1 MADLADETLLIALF
15 RKGRLLQLLNEVTK
29 TDLRIYESFGET
41 SETMTTLTQ
50 LQNARERLTDSY
62 SRLNNLLQRVYES
75 QPAVPS
81 ELLELFSNS
90 MEQAR
95 LTADAIEA
103 TVKETKRDWNLL

>member
-1 MADLADETLLIALF
+1 M
-15 RKGRLLQLLNEVTK
+15 GGVTK
-29 TDLRIYESFGET
+29 TDLTIYESFGET

-62 SRLNNLLQRVYES
+62 SRLNSLLQRVYES
-75 QPAVPS
+75 QPDVPS
-81 ELLELFSNS
+81 DLLELFYNS